1 MGSSLATRAQH
12 SVGQSRGHWALARLH
27 RVLLDWVGRL
37 PHTMCTGPLCW
48 FQPIGRFKIENPFL
62 FSFGLN
68 SNFENSFLS
77 VQGSKNNET
86 GSVGFV
92 IL

>member
-1 MGSSLATRAQH
+1 
-12 SVGQSRGHWALARLH
+12 
-27 RVLLDWVGRL
+27 
-37 PHTMCTGPLCW
+37 MCTGPLCW